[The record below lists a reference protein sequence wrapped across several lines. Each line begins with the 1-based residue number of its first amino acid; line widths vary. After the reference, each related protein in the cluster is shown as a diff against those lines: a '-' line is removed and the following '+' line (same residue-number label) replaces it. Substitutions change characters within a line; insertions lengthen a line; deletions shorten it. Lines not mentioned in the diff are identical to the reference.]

1 MNYLHKILH
10 LQKIFRAMRILYAHY
25 FTPLKMKIKMIPLDK
40 KNDGYMTVTRRLHGG
55 YMTVTRRLHGGY
67 MAVTRRLHG
76 GYMAVKWRLNG
87 GYGEGQELCRPPPLA
102 F

>member
-40 KNDGYMTVTRRLHGG
+40 KKRRLHDGYTTVTWRLHGG
-55 YMTVTRRLHGGY
+55 YT
-67 MAVTRRLHG
+67 AVTRRLHG
-76 GYMAVKWRLNG
+76 G
-87 GYGEGQELCRPPPLA
+87 
-102 F
+102 